1 MQNQSQPSLESIF
14 GGASVNPNR
23 PSLDS
28 ILGVTAPVK
37 KAETTPSFTERVT
50 TDLKKRG
57 ENILENTGEMTE
69 QSSILRSALKLPETV
84 IRNAGQIA
92 GGIGDVMTEAIVTAI
107 PDEVKAKATSI
118 FQTPEGQKALES
130 MNNGMEAYTK
140 WAEANPNI
148 SKDLEAVLNIA
159 SVIPAVKGGKLAVD
173 TGVDITGDLAKA
185 GMKKVDDATKFTR
198 DMTVGMYDK
207 AKDLTKGVDSTTLS
221 DTLSSPEVLPFI
233 QSSPANIKVVE
244 SALKQGFQPKD
255 IKFMSTIGEADKQA
269 IREMKDLAEKASGDL
284 RAEVGK
290 RPIDVVGDSGVDTL
304 REIQKVNA
312 KSGADVDATARALA
326 GQEVAT
332 DNLSEQALKLLSDS
346 GIVIRMSPNGRNTFD
361 FSKSIFKKTP
371 AITKTLERALSDMPN
386 LSMDA
391 YDLHK
396 FKKSLDEVVSY
407 GTQGEGLDGKAKA
420 MLKQIRG
427 LADETL
433 DSKFPEYNKANTDF
447 KVTRELLD
455 EAQGLVGKN
464 TDFLTKQASQDF
476 GQTMRSL
483 FSNNKTRGRLT
494 TFLENLQTTAKTY
507 GLPADKNL
515 VDQAIFA
522 QILESVYGTQAI
534 TGLQGEVTKAIKK
547 GLDFVDRPVGASIDT
562 VLEKVEKMR
571 GINPEEKKKI
581 IDLFIGKTI

>member
-1 MQNQSQPSLESIF
+1 VGS
-14 GGASVNPNR
+14 
-23 PSLDS
+23 
-28 ILGVTAPVK
+28 
-37 KAETTPSFTERVT
+37 
-50 TDLKKRG
+50 
-57 ENILENTGEMTE
+57 EMC
-69 QSSILRSALKLPETV
+69 
-84 IRNAGQIA
+84 IR
-92 GGIGDVMTEAIVTAI
+92 DR
-107 PDEVKAKATSI
+107 
-118 FQTPEGQKALES
+118 
-130 MNNGMEAYTK
+130 
-140 WAEANPNI
+140 
-148 SKDLEAVLNIA
+148 LNIA

-173 TGVDITGDLAKA
+173 TGVDVAGDITKA
-185 GMKKVDDATKFTR
+185 GIKKVDDATKFTR

-332 DNLSEQALKLLSDS
+332 DNLSEQALKLLSDN
-346 GIVIRMSPNGRNTFD
+346 GIVIRMSPNGVNTFD

-371 AITKTLERALSDMPN
+371 AITKVIQNALSDMPN

-407 GTQGEGLDGKAKA
+407 GTQGEGLDGKAKG

-571 GINPEEKKKI
+571 GINPEEKKKL